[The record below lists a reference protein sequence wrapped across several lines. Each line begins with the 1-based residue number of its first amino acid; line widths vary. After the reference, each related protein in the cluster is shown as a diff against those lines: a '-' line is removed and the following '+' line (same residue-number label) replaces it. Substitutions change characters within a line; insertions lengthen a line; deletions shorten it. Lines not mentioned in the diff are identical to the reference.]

1 MEINCPDSTWND
13 VRGASDVSQCRP
25 CPQPGTICRS
35 GEPLRVSAGY
45 YMDGVAAN
53 HSYRCATRA
62 ACLGGELSFGDASC
76 EAGYTGLICG
86 ACKAGYY
93 RGRRTCLS
101 CESLDVEGRLGA
113 RMSTILFLP
122 ILSVGVVLLIALYL
136 RPPRAC
142 ARLSAL
148 GCTCATMQAA
158 DEAAGGDDRRARS
171 ISYAKSPGASFL
183 SCAGRASLTLSWRR
197 STSSTSR
204 SSRRCRPSAVGGA
217 LASSPSRIPDVRA
230 PLSLA
235 CAAHRRRHG
244 RRASAREPA
253 DASSDGRRGLLTALN
268 HPRVYKVL
276 TWTMLLIYPS
286 LARKS
291 LATFDCL
298 AAGLDASGAPVVL
311 LRDDPVEPCYVGAWI
326 GWAVVA
332 GVGVA
337 VYCLGLPLI
346 ALLLARGEH
355 LRTAE
360 DAAASERAALLVN
373 NYEPDFW
380 YCEAVLLL
388 HKLAFTGV
396 IHLIA
401 PETRLQLWCGMLG
414 SLLTFILYLQARP
427 FKHAIVDN
435 VQAAALLQILFTYIS
450 AFLFFSDGGEEF
462 HDEVWLGAVLTAV
475 NSVCFVVLLVT
486 VVASA
491 YRARRRAMRTRLHF
505 LDTGEP
511 VTARKL
517 PPQLEYHLFLSHQW
531 GTGQDQMRV
540 TKSRLLEMMP
550 DVQIF
555 LDVDVKGLRLGD
567 LESYVRAS
575 EVVLCFCSQG
585 YFSSRNCLREL
596 RAAVRL
602 DKPLLALLE
611 PDESKGSMSVEQIR
625 AAHGGRL
632 MLKCLAALTRSA
644 QRGAAGGRAV
654 AREPIEF
661 NRLGPFK
668 T

>member
-1 MEINCPDSTWND
+1 MTAGVLKVLISYAQCL
-13 VRGASDVSQCRP
+13 VRSSASSRALATHLRRHGGARP
-25 CPQPGTICRS
+25 TQP
-35 GEPLRVSAGY
+35 RVLL
-45 YMDGVAAN
+45 DAAA
-53 HSYRCATRA
+53 RVP
-62 ACLGGELSFGDASC
+62 
-76 EAGYTGLICG
+76 TG
-86 ACKAGYY
+86 
-93 RGRRTCLS
+93 
-101 CESLDVEGRLGA
+101 GRLGFFTELA
-113 RMSTILFLP
+113 FWMSVPL
-122 ILSVGVVLLIALYL
+122 LSLAGVLLIAAAMWAT
-136 RPPRAC
+136 RK
-142 ARLSAL
+142 
-148 GCTCATMQAA
+148 GC
-158 DEAAGGDDRRARS
+158 G
-171 ISYAKSPGASFL
+171 
-183 SCAGRASLTLSWRR
+183 
-197 STSSTSR
+197 
-204 SSRRCRPSAVGGA
+204 
-217 LASSPSRIPDVRA
+217 
-230 PLSLA
+230 
-235 CAAHRRRHG
+235 
-244 RRASAREPA
+244 EPA
-253 DASSDGRRGLLTALN
+253 DASSDGWRGLLTALN

-611 PDESKGSMSVEQIR
+611 TDESKGGMSVEQIR
-625 AAHGGRL
+625 TQLMEADEL
-632 MLKCLAALTRSA
+632 MLKWFGSADAEALSGARLADALL
-644 QRGAAGGRAV
+644 

-661 NRLGPFK
+661 NRLGPFQDVTMRMIASELLSEPRRIYLRAERLRPPK
-668 T
+668 LGPPRGKDKRFHLFVSAYNRGCKRLVDEVEDFLSGRHSTQAARVCVDVSSQRVQQRRPVGCPRCRLLHTRAAAAAPQHAGRALVRWCHRNTTS